1 MDGNGRWAQERN
13 LPRSEGHKAGARSV
27 RTVVTEC
34 RRLGIPYL
42 TLYAF
47 SRENW
52 KRPKE
57 EVSFLFDLLV
67 QFLKSEEALL
77 LSQSIRLH
85 VLGEI
90 GEFPLVTRQVLKSVC
105 TTTSGNTAM
114 VLNLALN
121 YSGRHEILQA
131 VKRMIS
137 QKISL
142 DNLDE
147 EGFKTFLYTSNQ
159 PDPDLII
166 RTSGEQRMSNFLIY
180 QGAYSELYFTPV
192 FWPDFSEKDLHLALT
207 DFRQRQRRF
216 GGVQE
221 DRS

>member
-1 MDGNGRWAQERN
+1 M
-13 LPRSEGHKAGARSV
+13 

-34 RRLGIPYL
+34 RRLGIPHL

-77 LSQSIRLH
+77 LSQSIRLN

-90 GEFPLVTRQVLKSVC
+90 DEFPLITRQVLKGVC
-105 TTTSGNTAM
+105 ATTSGNTAM

-131 VKRMIS
+131 IKRMAAQNIS
-137 QKISL
+137 PDSV
-142 DNLDE
+142 DE
-147 EGFKTFLYTSNQ
+147 EGFKAFLYTTTQ

-166 RTSGEQRMSNFLIY
+166 RTSGEQRISNFLIY
-180 QGAYSELYFTPV
+180 QAAYSELYFTSV
-192 FWPDFSEKDLHLALT
+192 YWPDFTEKDLHLALAE
-207 DFRQRQRRF
+207 FGQRQRRY
-216 GGVQE
+216 GGIQE